1 MDENELYHTSGER
14 NEPVS
19 ADAWGAEP
27 ASAAEPEAV
36 WYSEPAEEAAAP
48 EAAAEPA
55 ERSWYEMPREE
66 PAAAPAQA
74 KKEKKA
80 RKGMSTAGI
89 VALCLVCAIVASV
102 ASAGVTYAA
111 VRKGGVAESVLPT
124 AVPVI
129 GTVSYEGAS
138 NETAASIYELAKQQV
153 VGINTEVTY
162 TTGFFGQTAT
172 GNISGSGFI
181 ITEDGYIVTNY
192 HVIEDAYE
200 GGLPVTVVMYDET
213 AYEAEIVGFDED
225 NDIALLKIDAAG
237 LNPAQLGDS
246 DSIIVG
252 QTVYAVGNAL
262 GELTYTMTSGI
273 ISALGRRI
281 TTDEAVIV
289 NMFQVDAAINNGNSG
304 GPVFN
309 VCGQVIGVVTA
320 KYTQFGMEGL
330 GFAIPIN
337 DACRIADD
345 LVEKGYVTG
354 KAYLGMSFANVSPS
368 VARYYDMVQGVYISV
383 VEAGS
388 CSETAGLQPGD
399 IITAIDGVPVAT
411 TSELVDAVR
420 AYRAGDSAEFTVW
433 RSKQTLSVTVVFDE
447 ELPAERVETETNVGR
462 PSFEPDMR
470 ES

>member
-1 MDENELYHTSGER
+1 MDQKRGDNNKTEARSAYSDAYYREAPDERRSCYGYSPAQCYARAAAEENAAPPDRKPKKKRPISGASLAL
-14 NEPVS
+14 VS
-19 ADAWGAEP
+19 AIVLLTVSLLFSGNLFLNYH
-27 ASAAEPEAV
+27 ASAAVDEPDTSRELYEE
-36 WYSEPAEEAAAP
+36 YSAAAILGEDDALP
-48 EAAAEPA
+48 LCQHSVADGTELSAEDIYTRACRSTVGVTTPGYAYNIFGQAASRAVT
-55 ERSWYEMPREE
+55 
-66 PAAAPAQA
+66 
-74 KKEKKA
+74 
-80 RKGMSTAGI
+80 GTGI
-89 VALCLVCAIVASV
+89 VLS
-102 ASAGVTYAA
+102 
-111 VRKGGVAESVLPT
+111 
-124 AVPVI
+124 
-129 GTVSYEGAS
+129 
-138 NETAASIYELAKQQV
+138 
-153 VGINTEVTY
+153 
-162 TTGFFGQTAT
+162 
-172 GNISGSGFI
+172 
-181 ITEDGYIVTNY
+181 EDGYILTNF
-192 HVIEDAYE
+192 HVIETAYDN
-200 GGLPVTVVMYDET
+200 GTPIHILMYDGDE
-213 AYEAEIVGFDED
+213 YEAEVVGIESDSD
-225 NDIALLKIDAAG
+225 LAVLKIEAEGLTAAT
-237 LNPAQLGDS
+237 LGDS
-246 DSIIVG
+246 DEIRVG
-252 QTVYAVGNAL
+252 QTIYTVGNPL

-320 KYTQFGMEGL
+320 KYTQYGMEGL

-411 TSELVDAVR
+411 TNELVDAVR

-447 ELPAERVETETNVGR
+447 ELPAERVETEANVGR